1 MQSEVTLTVLSEL
14 GVLVQTPGAD
24 FTEPQPD
31 SSPAPQ
37 DHAFLDHTPLWAYV
51 AKAFVNPFADAGLPP
66 LCRTFPAGTRME
78 QVLEHTR
85 LIVFLGAADTP
96 AMRLALAKPD
106 VLILVFDESPSRV
119 ANFAQALGLKELAGR
134 AHIFLGRIDR
144 FMPPLGKVLPPKL
157 FTAGFP
163 VFFTLHPER
172 DTSAEALSLSHPVR
186 FIETL
191 FFRREL
197 YSLSGQANNRGL
209 PLRPIQRGLF
219 YDQQLHAYQ
228 NSVDFF
234 SRPDISPLRKAFQG
248 ETAILVAAGPDLPKQ
263 IPFLR
268 EARSKAVIIAV
279 NNALKPLLA
288 GDVCPHFVVANDTSL
303 ATAHSWEGL
312 PQLRDVALVA
322 HCLTNLGREVFSS
335 IFLFGIYRKELFGQR
350 PSLRLHGSVITTAFS
365 LARYM
370 GVARCILAGTQLSS
384 DTPWRLTYSRGS
396 IHESTPGPEKPL
408 TNAYPQLVPAMNAL
422 GLLRY
427 TTPNF
432 LDAALWFLEEIRSS
446 DIPCVNMT
454 DQSLVL
460 GPGIDFLAEPEI
472 QTTGRL
478 ERRLRQVKAMRP
490 VPRPVEPAMRMLK
503 AEMAFW
509 NNVAQAAGQLTSGQG
524 PEYVAKAMALVE
536 QFDRSNVSYLV
547 QRFENFSNKKFH
559 AAVFG
564 PVPGVRAQAR
574 DYALHRYMA
583 CVERMAQG
591 FETLIRD
598 QLRGMKPLKNA
609 GQPRV

>member
-1 MQSEVTLTVLSEL
+1 MQPEVTLTVLSEL
-14 GVLVQTPGAD
+14 GVLVQTPGAE
-24 FTEPQPD
+24 FTEPQPG
-31 SSPAPQ
+31 SSSAPQ

-51 AKAFVNPFADAGLPP
+51 ANTFVSPFADVGLPP

-78 QVLEHTR
+78 QALEHTR

-96 AMRLALAKPD
+96 AFRLALAKPD

-119 ANFAQALGLKELAGR
+119 ASFAQAIGLKNLAGR
-134 AHIFLGRIDR
+134 AHIFLGRIDQL
-144 FMPPLGKVLPPKL
+144 MPPLGKVLPPKL

-172 DTSAEALSLSHPVR
+172 DTGTETLSLSHPVR
-186 FIETL
+186 IIETL
-191 FFRREL
+191 FFRSEL

-209 PLRPIQRGLF
+209 PLRSIQRGLF

-234 SRPDISPLRKAFQG
+234 SRPDISPLRRAFQG
-248 ETAILVAAGPDLPKQ
+248 ETAILAAAGPDLPEQ

-268 EARSKAVIIAV
+268 EAGSKAVIIAV

-288 GDVCPHFVVANDTSL
+288 GGVCPHFVVANDTSL
-303 ATAHSWEGL
+303 ATARSWEGL
-312 PQLRDVALVA
+312 PQLQDVALVA
-322 HCLTNLGREVFSS
+322 HCLTNLGQEIFPS

-365 LARYM
+365 LARHM
-370 GVARCILAGTQLSS
+370 GVARCILVGAQLSS
-384 DTPWRLTYSRGS
+384 DNPWRLTYSRGS
-396 IHESTPGPEKPL
+396 IHESAPGPEKPL

-446 DIPCVNMT
+446 GIPCVNTT

-460 GPGIDFLAEPEI
+460 GPGVTYDPAPVIAE
-472 QTTGRL
+472 TGRL
-478 ERRLRQVKAMRP
+478 TRRLRQVFTPRKTARP
-490 VPRPVEPAMRMLK
+490 AGAALQSLH
-503 AEMAFW
+503 AEREFW
-509 NNVAQAAGQLTSGQG
+509 SSVALAAGHLAREDG
-524 PEYVAKAMALVE
+524 PGFTAQAMALLKY
-536 QFDRSNVSYLV
+536 FDQCSVSYLV
-547 QRFENFSNKKFH
+547 QRYEDFNNWDFH
-559 AAVFG
+559 HAVFNG
-564 PVPGVRAQAR
+564 QDEALRA
-574 DYALHRYMA
+574 DALRNYLSY
-583 CVERMAQG
+583 VERMAQS
-591 FETLIRD
+591 FTEVLETQQAALGD
-598 QLRGMKPLKNA
+598 FSKATHGA
-609 GQPRV
+609 